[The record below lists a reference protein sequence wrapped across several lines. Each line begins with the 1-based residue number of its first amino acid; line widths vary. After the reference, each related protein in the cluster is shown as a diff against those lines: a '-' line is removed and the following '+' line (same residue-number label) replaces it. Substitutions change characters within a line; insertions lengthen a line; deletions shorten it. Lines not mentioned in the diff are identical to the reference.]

1 VFVRGVPEG
10 ATAAQVGAALGA
22 AGPVREAF
30 LLGESSGRAI
40 VRFALAEDAARAAA
54 ELDGTGLPAFPEAR
68 LRVAPALRKKSLQ
81 ERREEAQAP
90 AGGDQ
95 GDQGTQVEPAAAP
108 KERRAPVPLPDGAVE
123 GARGRDTSLQQ
134 WRARTVA
141 IGGVGVDGVRN
152 GALARARRTGALEQ
166 VSFPAPPAEFERA
179 QLARDGCPAPEETAL
194 VTFSSVTEARE
205 AVSKLHRG
213 LVSHK
218 GCLEKL
224 WARQVGGEGSHMRAW
239 RLIVRNVPFGV
250 KESALENVMSP
261 AGFVWRVELPEKEG
275 RSRGFGFV
283 SYTSRAHA
291 ERAVAELNGVVC
303 KKRTLVLDWAV
314 PKDQYQGGSG
324 AHPPT
329 GTGGEVPVDDSDS
342 DRSDKEGRSAGAA
355 APNGG
360 ASDGVQEGED
370 GDGGGADEA
379 LEDGEDERAKKVMAR
394 LLGEAEEQA
403 PVEKQKKAREERRV
417 GLGRTPESQNG
428 PGRGN
433 ESQKPLLAHKSAEDK
448 AKVAER
454 TVFVRN
460 LHVDA
465 TSAEL
470 AELLERFG
478 KVNACRVVKDKV
490 TGKPAGKAFVEF
502 EDKRAAG
509 QACAASDRAERGE
522 ARGLKLHMRA
532 LKIHVMLQPKDVQ
545 QLARD
550 NTRKQEFQKDRR
562 NLYLSKEGHI
572 AENDPAAEGMSKED
586 LELRQHVFQERTEK
600 LKRPT
605 NSLNPRRLLLRNLP
619 LSLDVKGLKE
629 LCLQAVKARA
639 TKASPAVVHAKVL
652 TSEKGGKSRGR
663 GYVEFSQPD
672 HALTCLRHMNNNPGI
687 FTKDRRP
694 VVEFAV
700 DDAHRRQ
707 HREKRLNE
715 GGASQGGSRGSKDP
729 KRLDKRK
736 RDDRED
742 GARPARGG
750 GPRSKVPRRGKGEE
764 EAKGGKRQRGEKRD
778 EPQGASGK
786 TQGTKRDT
794 RGSEKPGAERKR
806 QKKQQARDAPA
817 PAKSLPRNKAIRTKP
832 HKEAGDE
839 KSSGRAGPE
848 GKGPQKGASRRG
860 QGKGEEKFDD
870 LVSSYRKKF
879 DTQGAGLKG
888 WF

>member
-1 VFVRGVPEG
+1 V
-10 ATAAQVGAALGA
+10 
-22 AGPVREAF
+22 
-30 LLGESSGRAI
+30 S
-40 VRFALAEDAARAAA
+40 
-54 ELDGTGLPAFPEAR
+54 
-68 LRVAPALRKKSLQ
+68 
-81 ERREEAQAP
+81 
-90 AGGDQ
+90 
-95 GDQGTQVEPAAAP
+95 
-108 KERRAPVPLPDGAVE
+108 LPDGAVE
-123 GARGRDTSLQQ
+123 GARGRETSLQQ

-166 VSFPAPPAEFERA
+166 VSFPAPPAEYERA
-179 QLARDGCPAPEETAL
+179 QLARDGCPSPEETAL
-194 VTFSSVTEARE
+194 VTFGSVTEARE

-314 PKDQYQGGSG
+314 PKDQYQGGAG
-324 AHPPT
+324 APPPP
-329 GTGGEVPVDDSDS
+329 GTGREAPVDNPDSDI
-342 DRSDKEGRSAGAA
+342 SDKEGRGAGAA

-360 ASDGVQEGED
+360 AGAGVEEGED

-379 LEDGEDERAKKVMAR
+379 LEEGEDERAKKVMAR

-403 PVEKQKKAREERRV
+403 PVEKQKKVREERHA
-417 GLGRTPESQNG
+417 GLGRASESRSGLGQ
-428 PGRGN
+428 GN
-433 ESQKPLLAHKSAEDK
+433 ESHKPFPAHNSAEDK

-478 KVNACRVVKDKV
+478 KVKACRVVKDKA

-502 EDKRAAG
+502 EDKLAAG

-550 NTRKQEFQKDRR
+550 NTRKQDFQKDRR

-586 LELRQHVFQERTEK
+586 LELRQHVFQERAEK

-605 NSLNPRRLLLRNLP
+605 NSLNPCRLLLRNLP
-619 LSLDVKGLKE
+619 LSLDIKGLKE
-629 LCLQAVKARA
+629 LCLEAVKARA

-715 GGASQGGSRGSKDP
+715 GGALQGGARGSKDP
-729 KRLDKRK
+729 KRSNKRK
-736 RDDRED
+736 RDDREE

-750 GPRSKVPRRGKGEE
+750 GARSKAPWSRKGEE
-764 EAKGGKRQRGEKRD
+764 EAKRGKRQRGEKRD
-778 EPQGASGK
+778 EPQGSSAK
-786 TQGTKRDT
+786 TQGIKRDS

-817 PAKSLPRNKAIRTKP
+817 PAKSLPKNKAVRSRP
-832 HKEAGDE
+832 HTEAGDE
-839 KSSGRAGPE
+839 KPSGRAGAE
-848 GKGPQKGASRRG
+848 GKGPKKGVSRRG

>member
-30 LLGESSGRAI
+30 LLGERSGRAI

-54 ELDGTGLPAFPEAR
+54 DLDGAGLPAFPEAR

-81 ERREEAQAP
+81 ERREEAQAA
-90 AGGDQ
+90 AGAGRGDHGAQ
-95 GDQGTQVEPAAAP
+95 AEPAPAP

-123 GARGRDTSLQQ
+123 GAQGRETSLQQ

-152 GALARARRTGALEQ
+152 GALARARRTGAPER

-218 GCLEKL
+218 GRLEKL

-261 AGFVWRVELPEKEG
+261 AGFVWRVELPEKDG

-291 ERAVAELNGVVC
+291 ERALAELNGVVC

-314 PKDQYQGGSG
+314 PKDQYQGGGGVAPPPG
-324 AHPPT
+324 A
-329 GTGGEVPVDDSDS
+329 GGEATADDLDS
-342 DRSDKEGRSAGAA
+342 DRSDEDEGPGAGAA
-355 APNGG
+355 APTGRAG
-360 ASDGVQEGED
+360 ADAEEGED
-370 GDGGGADEA
+370 GDGGGGDDA
-379 LEDGEDERAKKVMAR
+379 LESGEDERAKKVMAR

-403 PVEKQKKAREERRV
+403 LAEKHKKARDERRNPD
-417 GLGRTPESQNG
+417 LRHG
-428 PGRGN
+428 PGRVTTGP
-433 ESQKPLLAHKSAEDK
+433 QIAAHDSAEEK
-448 AKVAER
+448 AKLAER

-478 KVNACRVVKDKV
+478 KVSACRVVKDKA

-522 ARGLKLHMRA
+522 ARGLKLHMRT

-550 NTRKQEFQKDRR
+550 NTRKQDFQKDRR

-586 LELRQHVFQERTEK
+586 LELRQRVFQERAEK

-715 GGASQGGSRGSKDP
+715 GGVPEGGARGSKDS
-729 KRLDKRK
+729 KRPEKRK
-736 RDDRED
+736 RDGRGD
-742 GARPARGG
+742 GARGE
-750 GPRSKVPRRGKGEE
+750 GPRSKATRRGEGEE
-764 EAKGGKRQRGEKRD
+764 EARGSTRQRGERRD
-778 EPQGASGK
+778 KSKGGLDR

-794 RGSEKPGAERKR
+794 RGSAKPGAERRRQNKR
-806 QKKQQARDAPA
+806 QAGDAPG
-817 PAKSLPRNKAIRTKP
+817 PAKSVPKNKVART
-832 HKEAGDE
+832 EARDE
-839 KSSGRAGPE
+839 KPSGSGRPE
-848 GKGPQKGASRRG
+848 GKGPKKGASRRG
-860 QGKGEEKFDD
+860 RGQGEEKFDD

-879 DTQGAGLKG
+879 DTQGVGLQG